1 MANNYSDFAGL
12 DKKTYIKQNKKGLAH
27 GSEYFSQALSEKT
40 GEAQRMFK
48 FVQNGTKG
56 EKLVDGVKSS
66 GKFMVK
72 GAGKAVKGV
81 TKDSAHTSHRA
92 FKTYVKNV
100 SADTFGDS
108 GGGALIDGANKAED
122 KVKKVHQKHK
132 AKKIKKQKKAQKV
145 SKKIMDKEY
154 KKALANGDFKKFEE
168 KFKSVDKRFNVSK
181 VTKKHGPVD
190 SHKAYKAFQKKAMQ
204 KKFSRRIYKQHKRER
219 LQKMGKKA
227 GNIISSTASFIKN
240 VAMQIIS
247 KPHVMIGIAI
257 TFAVILTFQTLMM
270 IISSFAGAGNTA
282 AVGTTYLAEDDEIY
296 ACEEY
301 YSGKETELKNW
312 IKDIETN
319 YPGYDEY
326 DYSDIATISHNPYVL
341 ATYLNSYNHTKFTCD
356 DVKTQMDSFFE
367 SQYNWYTTEETVTR
381 EVTEYDTHGN
391 PYQTT
396 VEVTILHVHVVNNG
410 EIATAYGN
418 LTADQASAFS
428 AQLNFKGNKSYL
440 WEGYDLDAD
449 EIADMN
455 VGSKDTYHVP
465 KNLTRDD
472 AAFAAL
478 VEVGDSLMGTPY
490 LWGGKSP
497 EDGGLDCSGFVCYCY
512 NQSGYA
518 SIPTMCA
525 QDIYKHCEKLTYDEV
540 MPGDLVFLTQ
550 TCESS
555 KTITHVAIYVG
566 NGMVMNCGDPIKYC
580 NINTSWWKS
589 HFYAYGRYTG

>member
-12 DKKTYIKQNKKGLAH
+12 DKKTYEKLNKKGLAH

-40 GEAQRMFK
+40 GEAQAMFK
-48 FVQNGTKG
+48 FVQKGTKG
-56 EKLVDGVKSS
+56 ERIADGLKGT
-66 GKFMVK
+66 GKFMVH
-72 GAGKAVKGV
+72 GSGKAIKGT
-81 TKDSAHTSHRA
+81 TKDTAHSSQRA
-92 FKTYVKNV
+92 FKTYMKNV
-100 SADTFGDS
+100 SADTYGDS
-108 GGGALIDGANKAED
+108 GGGVLIDGVNKAEN
-122 KVKKVHQKHK
+122 KVKRAHQKHK
-132 AKKIKKQKKAQKV
+132 AKKIKKQKKAQNV
-145 SKKIMDKEY
+145 SKKVMDKEY

-168 KFKSVDKRFNVSK
+168 KFKTVDKKFNVSK

-204 KKFSRRIYKQHKRER
+204 KKFSRRIYKQQKRER

-227 GNIISSTASFIKN
+227 GNILSSAASFIKN

-247 KPHVMIGIAI
+247 KPHVMIGIACV
-257 TFAVILTFQTLMM
+257 FAVILTFQTLMM
-270 IISSFAGAGNTA
+270 LISSFAGSGNSA
-282 AVGTTYLAEDDEIY
+282 AVATSYLSEDEEIY

-301 YSGKETELKNW
+301 YAGKETELQTW
-312 IKDIETN
+312 INEIQSN

-326 DYSDIATISHNPYVL
+326 DMSDIATISHNPYVL
-341 ATYLNSYNHTKFTCD
+341 ATYLNAYNHTQFTCD
-356 DVKTQMDSFFE
+356 EVKDQMDAFFS

-381 EVTEYDTHGN
+381 TVTVYDSGY
-391 PYQTT
+391 PEQKD
-396 VEVTILHVHVVNNG
+396 VEVKILHVHVVNNG

-418 LTADQASAFS
+418 LSSEQASAFS

-440 WEGYDLDAD
+440 WDGYALDAD
-449 EIADMN
+449 ESADMN

-465 KNLTRDD
+465 TNLTRDD
-472 AAFAAL
+472 PTFAAL

-490 LWGGKSP
+490 LWGGSSP

-518 SIPTMCA
+518 SIPRMCA
-525 QDIYKHCEKLTYDEV
+525 QDIYKHCEKVSYDEV
-540 MPGDLVFLTQ
+540 MPGDLVFLTN